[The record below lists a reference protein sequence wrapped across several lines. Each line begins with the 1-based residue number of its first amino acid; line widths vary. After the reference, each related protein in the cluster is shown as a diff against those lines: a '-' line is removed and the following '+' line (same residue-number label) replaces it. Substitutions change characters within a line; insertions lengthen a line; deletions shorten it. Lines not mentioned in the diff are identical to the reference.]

1 MVASSASL
9 SATAD
14 SRPSRRDGDGGS
26 ADDKAFVLFE
36 GQRLRSRRKAKAKL
50 VASSSVVVDSGG
62 VEEETDESFINGGS
76 SDDGQPGGNDD
87 DGRGDDESQLLV
99 DVAAA
104 NYTKPY
110 SAKSVKK
117 SKTSKP
123 SSVPSSQPSV
133 SDVPSVS
140 TDPSSQ
146 PSMNP
151 SFSGIPSSQ
160 VSEVWI
166 LLYYYDAVQIED
178 VFVGALC
185 H

>member
-1 MVASSASL
+1 MTNNISL
-9 SATAD
+9 TNFVFNTTLPQ
-14 SRPSRRDGDGGS
+14 PS
-26 ADDKAFVLFE
+26 
-36 GQRLRSRRKAKAKL
+36 
-50 VASSSVVVDSGG
+50 DSGG
-62 VEEETDESFINGGS
+62 VEEEINESFLGS

-87 DGRGDDESQLLV
+87 ESQLLV
-99 DVAAA
+99 NVAAA

-110 SAKSVKK
+110 SAKSKK

-123 SSVPSSQPSV
+123 SSVFSSQPSI
-133 SDVPSVS
+133 SAIPSIS

>member
-1 MVASSASL
+1 MASSASL

-36 GQRLRSRRKAKAKL
+36 GHRLRSRRKAKAKL
-50 VASSSVVVDSGG
+50 AASSSVGGVDSG

-110 SAKSVKK
+110 SAKSKK

-123 SSVPSSQPSV
+123 SSVFSSQPSI
-133 SDVPSVS
+133 SAIPSIS

-160 VSEVWI
+160 VSGVWI

>member
-1 MVASSASL
+1 MVASSASP

-14 SRPSRRDGDGGS
+14 PGPSRRGDDGG
-26 ADDKAFVLFE
+26 AEDGKAFVLFE

-50 VASSSVVVDSGG
+50 AASSSVGGVDSG

-76 SDDGQPGGNDD
+76 SDDGLSGGND
-87 DGRGDDESQLLV
+87 GRGNDESQLLV
-99 DVAAA
+99 NVAAA
-104 NYTKPY
+104 NYTKPF

-123 SSVPSSQPSV
+123 SSLPSSQPSV
-133 SDVPSVS
+133 SVVPSFS

-151 SFSGIPSSQ
+151 SISGIPSSQ
-160 VSEVWI
+160 VRKWDIVI
-166 LLYYYDAVQIED
+166 LL
-178 VFVGALC
+178 L
-185 H
+185 